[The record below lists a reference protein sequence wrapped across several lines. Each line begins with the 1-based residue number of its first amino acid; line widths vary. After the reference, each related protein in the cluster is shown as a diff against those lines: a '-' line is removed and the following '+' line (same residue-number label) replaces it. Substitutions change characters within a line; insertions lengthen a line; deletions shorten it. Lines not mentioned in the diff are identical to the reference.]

1 MQDEKVFYK
10 TSNLNLATT
19 LYTIGFPIDGIYKAD
34 NSEVVEFYF
43 NLIPELEKTVDDFW
57 NRRLKIE
64 PHSLLIVRK
73 ELIESIKNKQYEKK
87 DVKE

>member
-1 MQDEKVFYK
+1 MKYEKVYFK
-10 TSNLNLATT
+10 TSNINLAAT
-19 LYTIGFPIDGIYKAD
+19 LHTLNFPIDGIYQAD